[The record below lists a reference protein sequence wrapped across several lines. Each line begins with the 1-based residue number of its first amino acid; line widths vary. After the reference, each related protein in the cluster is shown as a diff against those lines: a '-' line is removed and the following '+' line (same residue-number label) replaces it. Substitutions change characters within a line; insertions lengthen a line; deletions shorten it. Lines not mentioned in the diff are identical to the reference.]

1 VGGSANVATVQS
13 IAAMRSWLMVSSSAL
28 PPSRSIQSGLIR
40 LGTARAF
47 QRVES
52 EFTNVTQMFAGECAM
67 KCANP
72 DFDCY
77 GGPDV
82 MNWREVRVPK
92 LLRGSVLDARIGY
105 HPVVYKSAYID
116 PYLRA
121 MNSHQK
127 LMPLVVRIKEL
138 LSGQGML

>member
-1 VGGSANVATVQS
+1 
-13 IAAMRSWLMVSSSAL
+13 
-28 PPSRSIQSGLIR
+28 
-40 LGTARAF
+40 
-47 QRVES
+47 
-52 EFTNVTQMFAGECAM
+52 M

-72 DFDCY
+72 DFDRY

-82 MNWREVRVPK
+82 MNWREVRVPE

-105 HPVVYKSAYID
+105 HPVIYKSAYID

-121 MNSHQK
+121 AKRLFARIVNSHQK